1 MTDSTEN
8 ETQVKDPLLE
18 EMAAAGLLFGRKKSK
33 TNPKMKSFV
42 FANRNGFEM
51 FDLDKTAQKIE
62 EAKEFLA
69 GVAKT
74 GKTILFVGTTPASQ
88 EVMKEVAESFKAP
101 YVTHRW
107 LGGTLSNFE
116 TITLRLRH
124 FIKLKTDKASGKLE
138 KYTKKERTKFDKE
151 LERLQ
156 RLFGGLEELNALP
169 AALIVAN
176 TDAHS
181 IAVREANVVGIPV
194 VGITNSST
202 DPDGVDYIIP
212 ANDNSMSS
220 VRWIVEQ
227 LAQALK
233 NSSK

>member
-1 MTDSTEN
+1 MTDSN
-8 ETQVKDPLLE
+8 ETGTQVKDSMLE
-18 EMAAAGLLFGRKKSK
+18 EMAQAGLLFGRKKSK
-33 TNPKMKSFV
+33 TNPKMKDYV

-51 FDLDKTAQKIE
+51 FDLEKTAAKLE
-62 EAKEFLA
+62 EAKAFLA
-69 GVAKT
+69 SVAKT
-74 GKTILFVGTTPASQ
+74 GKTILFVGTTPAGQ
-88 EVMKEVAESFKAP
+88 EVMKEVAEGFKAP

-116 TITLRLRH
+116 TISSRLRY
-124 FIKLKTDKASGKLE
+124 FIKLKADKESGKLE

-151 LERLQ
+151 LERLE
-156 RLFGGLEELNALP
+156 RLFGGLEELTAMP

-181 IAVREANVVGIPV
+181 IAVREANIAGVPV
-194 VGITNSST
+194 IGITNSST
-202 DPDGVDYIIP
+202 DPEGVDYLIP
-212 ANDNSMSS
+212 ANDNSISS

-233 NSSK
+233 TK